1 MAQPIIEIKGLKKR
15 YGDGAGSVLAL
26 QDIDLEIEKGDIY
39 GIIGLSGAGKSTLVR
54 CINMLERPTDGS
66 VIFSGTDLA
75 KLSEKELRSHR
86 RQIGMIFQRFNLLMQ
101 RTALENITFPLELE
115 GVSKAEAKKRALEL
129 LKIVGLEDRA
139 DAYPV
144 QLSGGQMQRIAI
156 ARAVVN
162 NPKVLLCDEATS
174 ALDPNTTRAI
184 LDLIKDINRKM
195 GVTVVI
201 ITHEMKVIEQICNK
215 VAVID
220 SSRIVEKGDVKEVFT
235 NPKSAIAKELILPRG
250 TERELLRSEGIHGEN
265 ILRLVFDGAKT
276 YEPLIASIAIDLG
289 VKASILTA
297 DMRQIDD
304 KSYGSMLISVINH
317 EDISKIED
325 YISGLDG
332 IYVEEVNA

>member
-15 YGDGAGSVLAL
+15 YGDGASSVLAL

-235 NPKSAIAKELILPRG
+235 NPKSDIAKELILPRG